1 MIYEMKYLC
10 SNWEIKTS
18 PFHPNMEILGSFIAC
33 INELAASRK
42 KRKEKINNENC
53 KKNKHCNCVFIH
65 IDNVRKELNKQE
77 QNKRRSRLLNCFTQL
92 NRLPPRSQT

>member
-33 INELAASRK
+33 INELAAS
-42 KRKEKINNENC
+42 INQHRTKNEPSH
-53 KKNKHCNCVFIH
+53 K
-65 IDNVRKELNKQE
+65 
-77 QNKRRSRLLNCFTQL
+77 T
-92 NRLPPRSQT
+92 T

>member
-33 INELAASRK
+33 INELPAKLK
-42 KRKEKINNENC
+42 KTTVQTKMRIDKLKIEKLNQDIRVIGFYSFGLISNYSEPIKIKIYLLWTKVKCNNA
-53 KKNKHCNCVFIH
+53 
-65 IDNVRKELNKQE
+65 
-77 QNKRRSRLLNCFTQL
+77 
-92 NRLPPRSQT
+92 

>member
-33 INELAASRK
+33 INELAK
-42 KRKEKINNENC
+42 IEKQH
-53 KKNKHCNCVFIH
+53 KHTN
-65 IDNVRKELNKQE
+65 
-77 QNKRRSRLLNCFTQL
+77 SGW
-92 NRLPPRSQT
+92 

>member
-33 INELAASRK
+33 INELATSVK
-42 KRKEKINNENC
+42 
-53 KKNKHCNCVFIH
+53 
-65 IDNVRKELNKQE
+65 
-77 QNKRRSRLLNCFTQL
+77 
-92 NRLPPRSQT
+92 NRLPGRCGRCRFEIGKNLAF

>member
-33 INELAASRK
+33 INELMHNPATPYNPSVLRTPG
-42 KRKEKINNENC
+42 IVIV
-53 KKNKHCNCVFIH
+53 HQWLGCNPLVVHHRI
-65 IDNVRKELNKQE
+65 KQ
-77 QNKRRSRLLNCFTQL
+77 RL
-92 NRLPPRSQT
+92 

>member
-33 INELAASRK
+33 INELAPIVKRQQRK
-42 KRKEKINNENC
+42 DNELRFILLQKKKFRLDRKPNC
-53 KKNKHCNCVFIH
+53 
-65 IDNVRKELNKQE
+65 
-77 QNKRRSRLLNCFTQL
+77 
-92 NRLPPRSQT
+92 

>member
-33 INELAASRK
+33 INELPASIKDDNDGTNRHK
-42 KRKEKINNENC
+42 KSNLE
-53 KKNKHCNCVFIH
+53 
-65 IDNVRKELNKQE
+65 
-77 QNKRRSRLLNCFTQL
+77 
-92 NRLPPRSQT
+92 

>member
-33 INELAASRK
+33 INELAVIVKDHAT
-42 KRKEKINNENC
+42 IN
-53 KKNKHCNCVFIH
+53 
-65 IDNVRKELNKQE
+65 RLNK
-77 QNKRRSRLLNCFTQL
+77 RT
-92 NRLPPRSQT
+92 

>member
-33 INELAASRK
+33 INELGAIIKNDTAH
-42 KRKEKINNENC
+42 KI
-53 KKNKHCNCVFIH
+53 
-65 IDNVRKELNKQE
+65 
-77 QNKRRSRLLNCFTQL
+77 
-92 NRLPPRSQT
+92 QTVK

>member
-33 INELAASRK
+33 INELAAILGR
-42 KRKEKINNENC
+42 
-53 KKNKHCNCVFIH
+53 HCN
-65 IDNVRKELNKQE
+65 NKMTT
-77 QNKRRSRLLNCFTQL
+77 KK
-92 NRLPPRSQT
+92 

>member
-33 INELAASRK
+33 INELWRIM
-42 KRKEKINNENC
+42 KIT
-53 KKNKHCNCVFIH
+53 HHLF
-65 IDNVRKELNKQE
+65 
-77 QNKRRSRLLNCFTQL
+77 
-92 NRLPPRSQT
+92 